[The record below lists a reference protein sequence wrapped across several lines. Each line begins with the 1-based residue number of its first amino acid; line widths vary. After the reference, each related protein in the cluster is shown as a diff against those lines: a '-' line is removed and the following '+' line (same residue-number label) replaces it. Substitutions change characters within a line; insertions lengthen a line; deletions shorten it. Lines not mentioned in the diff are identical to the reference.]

1 MAAGPSLK
9 ARALRYL
16 AAREHSRLELA
27 RKLARGG
34 SVARGGAQGSDEDG
48 AARAQEIERVLDELT
63 AKGYLSPERFVESMV
78 HRKAMRFGLGRLAQE
93 LRQHG
98 VDEALT
104 QRTLGELRG
113 SELERALAVW
123 RQRFDASPVDARER
137 ARQMRFLQGRGFSAE
152 VIRQVMREC
161 EKLTPKHTM
170 D

>member
-1 MAAGPSLK
+1 MAVGLSLK

-27 RKLARGG
+27 RKLARGAG
-34 SVARGGAQGSDEDG
+34 LEGGDEDG

-63 AKGYLSPERFVESMV
+63 AKGYLSAERFVESLV
-78 HRKAMRFGLGRLAQE
+78 HRKAARFGQARLAQE

-98 VDEALT
+98 VDETLT
-104 QRTLGELRG
+104 RRTLGDLSG